1 MLELGSVTG
10 CFQKD
15 CMRLGAGSRT
25 RWTAALACLL
35 PVWWEQNAWQ
45 PHSIRPS
52 EILHVSETTRLVWMT
67 LQLCKCNRCGNHQR
81 WKGTWLLQ
89 PSADAIYVSIPN
101 TLTTVEAYAARDG
114 PNLSEL
120 AKCSDGN
127 WQSLWRTRYDNRSCI
142 LPVLKEIQGKGMYFI
157 FIYSMLRGKQANIAA
172 HNLAK
177 FASLHSTGWDVRGR
191 TKSLIVFSLPLY
203 SAWL

>member
-114 PNLSEL
+114 PNLVDNLNLPNVVMETDSL
-120 AKCSDGN
+120 YGGLGMTTDHVFF
-127 WQSLWRTRYDNRSCI
+127 QS
-142 LPVLKEIQGKGMYFI
+142 
-157 FIYSMLRGKQANIAA
+157 
-172 HNLAK
+172 
-177 FASLHSTGWDVRGR
+177 
-191 TKSLIVFSLPLY
+191 
-203 SAWL
+203 